1 MRGRTGKK
9 DDLCGFRPGQ
19 SMTVG
24 RLLFTVMGFNAGYN
38 VKSRNTEFSFYSGM
52 SIHGATGRYGPVE
65 FKKLP

>member
-1 MRGRTGKK
+1 
-9 DDLCGFRPGQ
+9 
-19 SMTVG
+19 MTVG